1 VIAVL
6 LALGAATCNAV
17 ASVLQRR
24 AARELPAREAFR
36 PALVRDLLRRPIWF
50 GGIAALIAGFLFQA
64 AALSKGGLALVQPL
78 LTAELPITMILVAR
92 FSQTRLGPGGWGA
105 VAAVTAG
112 LALLLST
119 AAPTAGNR
127 TPEPLDWMIVA
138 GGTVG
143 AIAALVMIA
152 RLIGRFGDLRRA
164 AVLGVAAGLGFA
176 FTATFIKAVT
186 KLLDRGFLAL
196 FVSWPTYAMVITG
209 LGTLFLLQ
217 NALQS
222 GSLVAAQPALTVSDP
237 VASVVYGVALF
248 GETIRLGPW
257 ALAEAAGLALILYG
271 SIHLVRTPAFGEHEP
286 AARSRASSLAT
297 GD

>member
-1 VIAVL
+1 MIAIF
-6 LALGAATCNAV
+6 LALGAAASNAV

-24 AARELPAREAFR
+24 AARELPAKEAFR

-92 FSQTRLGPGGWGA
+92 FSRTRLGPGGWGA

-119 AAPTAGNR
+119 AAPSMDTR
-127 TPEPLDWMIVA
+127 TPEPLDWIIAA

-143 AIAALVMIA
+143 AIAALMATAHV
-152 RLIGRFGDLRRA
+152 IGRSGSLYRA
-164 AVLGVAAGLGFA
+164 AILGVATGLGFA

-186 KLLDRGFLAL
+186 RLLDRGFWTL
-196 FVSWPTYAMVITG
+196 FVSWPTYAMVVTG

-237 VASVVYGVALF
+237 VASVIYGVTLF

-257 ALAEAAGLALILYG
+257 ALAEAAGFALILYG
-271 SIHLVRTPAFGEHEP
+271 SIHLVRTPTFREHES
-286 AARSRASSLAT
+286 AARSPESSFAA